1 MSAREPIGLHMAGA
15 GLRRIQG
22 GTEMYQMTETEYKF
36 AELIWEEEPIG
47 SGELVK
53 QCAEKFG
60 WKKSTTYTEIKRL
73 TQNGVLKNENLC
85 ENGIFKNENAIV
97 SSVLNKE
104 EYHRAQGEA
113 FVEKAYGGSLPKMIA
128 AFIQSKKLSA
138 AQIAEIEAMIED
150 YKG

>member
-1 MSAREPIGLHMAGA
+1 MGEYSMGAVESRFADMIWRAEPV
-15 GLRRIQG
+15 
-22 GTEMYQMTETEYKF
+22 TS
-36 AELIWEEEPIG
+36 AELVQQAAQ
-47 SGELVK
+47 EL
-53 QCAEKFG
+53 A
-60 WKKSTTYTEIKRL
+60 WKKSTTYTFIK
-73 TQNGVLKNENLC
+73 KLC

-128 AFIQSKKLSA
+128 AFIQNKKLSA

>member
-1 MSAREPIGLHMAGA
+1 MEEYRLCNSDYRF
-15 GLRRIQG
+15 
-22 GTEMYQMTETEYKF
+22 MT
-36 AELIWEEEPIG
+36 LVWEHGPIG
-47 SGELVK
+47 SGELVRL
-53 QCAEKFG
+53 CSEYLG
-60 WKKSTTYTEIKRL
+60 WKKSTTYTFIK
-73 TQNGVLKNENLC
+73 KLC

>member
-1 MSAREPIGLHMAGA
+1 MMRKTG
-15 GLRRIQG
+15 RIQG
-22 GTEMYQMTETEYKF
+22 GTGMYQMTETEYKF

-53 QCAEKFG
+53 RCAEKFG
-60 WKKSTTYTEIKRL
+60 WKKSTTYTFIK
-73 TQNGVLKNENLC
+73 KLC
-85 ENGIFKNENAIV
+85 ENGIFKNENAMV

-128 AFIQSKKLSA
+128 AFIQSKKLSP

>member
-1 MSAREPIGLHMAGA
+1 MG
-15 GLRRIQG
+15 
-22 GTEMYQMTETEYKF
+22 MYQMTETEYKF

-60 WKKSTTYTEIKRL
+60 WKKSTTYTFIK
-73 TQNGVLKNENLC
+73 KLC

-150 YKG
+150 YKV